1 MGYVSCMVIGSATHS
16 PGYLV
21 RSNSHLSDSKIF
33 AIQTRRLDRT
43 MALTIG
49 KVLVGAFASVAV
61 GTLAISFCA
70 NAAASTGT
78 GAPRQDGQLVQYA
91 QEEHHELKEKTESK
105 VDELKGDAAAVP
117 NAVEQ
122 STRSMRPTKPT
133 IRAPK
138 NIIDSG
144 IASAKRPNVTS
155 TRWAVR

>member
-1 MGYVSCMVIGSATHS
+1 
-16 PGYLV
+16 
-21 RSNSHLSDSKIF
+21 
-33 AIQTRRLDRT
+33 

-78 GAPRQDGQLVQYA
+78 GAPRQDSQLVQYA

-117 NAVEQ
+117 NAVEAEHEEHAANEAND
-122 STRSMRPTKPT
+122 TG
-133 IRAPK
+133 AEEHH
-138 NIIDSG
+138 
-144 IASAKRPNVTS
+144 
-155 TRWAVR
+155 